1 MQWQYTM
8 TKQEIRAQI
17 RALTRVRGSIANR
30 QMRRLRLVEPLALVA
45 AMLVFSLIRLG
56 GLPTGEQTGEMV
68 FLLILTVL
76 MALLIWAL
84 APAQFV
90 STQMSALRRGLAQM
104 TSQPYTVRL
113 EEGMVTVEGPG
124 ISGESGQIRRK
135 ASDLA
140 AVQTDRAGL
149 VLVFRDG
156 AGLMM
161 PLSAFSE
168 EQPLPCSLSLLEQ
181 AWHAPQGQE
190 QQKDP
195 ADPVRTGF
203 AADGAGG
210 GTFVQTID
218 RVKAESLLRA
228 RTMAVL
234 KTPAYWGRKWP
245 ALLVILLGGGYIF
258 WQYGWPGLLVLVV
271 AVAVVLYG
279 ILRKPGRE
287 LDRLCG
293 TFTAE
298 LAPDALRLTDDKGG
312 SWQIPYQGSFLLE
325 TPKSFVLCRP
335 GATTGYSFDK
345 AAFASEEEQR
355 AFLAALNAHLGA

>member
-17 RALTRVRGSIANR
+17 RALARVRGSIANR
-30 QMRRLRLVEPLALVA
+30 QLRRLRLAEPLALAA

-56 GLPTGEQTGEMV
+56 GLPAEEQMGEAV
-68 FLLILTVL
+68 FLLVLTAL

-84 APAQFV
+84 APAQYV
-90 STQMSALRRGLAQM
+90 SIQMSALRRGLSQM

-124 ISGESGQIRRK
+124 VSGESGQVRRR
-135 ASDLA
+135 ASDLER
-140 AVQTDRAGL
+140 VQTDRAGL

-156 AGLMM
+156 AGLLM

-181 AWHAPQGQE
+181 ARRAPDGGE
-190 QQKDP
+190 QQKEP
-195 ADPVRTGF
+195 AGPVRTGF
-203 AADGAGG
+203 VPDGAGG

-218 RVKAESLLRA
+218 REKAGNLLRD
-228 RTMAVL
+228 RTIAVL
-234 KTPAYWGRKWP
+234 KTAAYWRRKWP
-245 ALLVILLGGGYIF
+245 ALLVILLGSGYIF
-258 WQYGWPGLLVLVV
+258 WQYGWPGLLVLAV
-271 AVAVVLYG
+271 AVAIVLYG

-298 LAPDALRLTDDKGG
+298 LAPEGIRLTDDKG
-312 SWQIPYQGSFLLE
+312 SRWQIPYQGSFLLE
-325 TPKSFVLCRP
+325 TPISFVICRP

-345 AAFASEEEQR
+345 AAFASKEEQQ
-355 AFLAALNAHLGA
+355 AFLAALNARLGA